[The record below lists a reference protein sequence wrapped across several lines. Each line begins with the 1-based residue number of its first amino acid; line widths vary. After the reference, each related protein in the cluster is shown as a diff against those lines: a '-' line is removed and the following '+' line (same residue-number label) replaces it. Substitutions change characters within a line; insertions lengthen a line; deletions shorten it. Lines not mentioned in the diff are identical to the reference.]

1 MKLMWT
7 TIAAAALLLTAGCQK
22 TPSNATQNAPSTAT
36 DQNQAA
42 QNPAGQGQAAAPGQ
56 QPANSAPTATTAPT
70 PAPAATPAP
79 PFQVAAGTSLP
90 VVLTDSLSSK
100 TNNPGDEFDATLAS
114 PVMVNGEVAIPKG
127 SSVHGTVV
135 DAKKQG
141 TFKGEASLVVRI
153 TSITVRGKVY
163 PISSSTYSGAE
174 KGKGKRTAVVT
185 GGGAALGAL
194 IGGLAGG
201 GKGAAI
207 GAGVGGGGGLAASG
221 ATGGKNVEFPSETRI
236 TFRLSQPITVDR

>member
-1 MKLMWT
+1 MKMKWVM
-7 TIAAAALLLTAGCQK
+7 IAAATLLLTAGCQK
-22 TPSNATQNAPSTAT
+22 SPSNATQNTQSATT

-42 QNPAGQGQAAAPGQ
+42 PGQAAAPAAQ
-56 QPANSAPTATTAPT
+56 QVSPATAAPTVT
-70 PAPAATPAP
+70 PAPTQAP
-79 PFQVAAGTSLP
+79 PPPPPQPFQIATGTALP

-100 TNNPGDEFDATLAS
+100 VNKPGDEFDATLAS

-127 SSVHGTVV
+127 SSVHGAVV
-135 DAKKQG
+135 DVKKQG
-141 TFKGEASLVVRI
+141 TCKGEANLAIRI
-153 TSITVRGKVY
+153 TSITVRGKVH
-163 PISSSTYSGAE
+163 PISSSTYSGEE

-194 IGGLAGG
+194 IGGLAAG

-221 ATGGKNVEFPSETRI
+221 ATGGNNVELPSETRI